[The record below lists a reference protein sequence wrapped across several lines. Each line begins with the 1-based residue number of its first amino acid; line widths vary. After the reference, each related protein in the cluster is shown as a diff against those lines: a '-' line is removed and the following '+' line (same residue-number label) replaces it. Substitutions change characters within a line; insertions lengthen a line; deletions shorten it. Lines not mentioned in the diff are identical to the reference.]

1 MEFSKVT
8 TPTLKELFVQQIQ
21 GKILSGELP
30 VGAPLPTE
38 RELAEQMNISRSVVN
53 NGIAELAE
61 KGFLEVRP
69 RQGVVVADYRKTGN
83 LSTLVAM
90 MEYDGNALGDDSVR
104 SVLDIRRALGR
115 MAVEKSI
122 QVASQDEIEELGQIA
137 DRLLDT
143 EDPEEAAEIAFEFQ
157 HHLAIISQDV
167 ILPLFYTSFR
177 KPVIILW
184 IRFCK
189 RYGIESLYN
198 NEITL
203 YNFMEKRD
211 IDGALQWIDT
221 YLGRAISGDQ
231 NIYD

>member
-69 RQGVVVADYRKTGN
+69 RQGVVVADFRKTGN

-90 MEYDGNALGDDSVR
+90 MEYDGNALGDDGVR
-104 SVLDIRRALGR
+104 SVLDVRKALGR

-122 QVASQDEIEELGQIA
+122 EVATQDEIEELGQIA

-203 YNFMEKRD
+203 CNFMEKRD
-211 IDGALQWIDT
+211 IEGALQWIDD

-231 NIYD
+231 NIYN